1 MDLKGQFR
9 VIMGQNGPKLTQNCQ
24 KRIIEPREPNKTTT
38 PTQFE
43 ELRINCDT
51 KV

>member
-1 MDLKGQFR
+1 MDLKGQFW
-9 VIMGQNGPKLTQNCQ
+9 IILGQNGSKVTQNCQ
-24 KRIIEPREPNKTTT
+24 KRIIEPREPKKTTT

-43 ELRINCDT
+43 ELRIDCDT